1 MVECNAKMAI
11 RIWFNL
17 AQERLCYQHKY
28 PVCIKLNQISSPTLV
43 DEPFEKLSRL
53 SLRILRLTLHHHP
66 QLKLKKNKN
75 KKKLFWIFDLNQL
88 FILSQISVFIL
99 TACFWGVLLQ

>member
-1 MVECNAKMAI
+1 MQKWQSESGL
-11 RIWFNL
+11 IWHRKGYVTNTN
-17 AQERLCYQHKY
+17 Y

-66 QLKLKKNKN
+66 QLKLKKFKKKI